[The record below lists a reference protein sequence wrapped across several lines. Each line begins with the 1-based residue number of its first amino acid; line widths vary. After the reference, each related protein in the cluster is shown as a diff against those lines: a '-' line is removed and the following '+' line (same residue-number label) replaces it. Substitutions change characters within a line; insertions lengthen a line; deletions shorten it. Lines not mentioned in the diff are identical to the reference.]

1 MGNGVS
7 DESGFPSRSCR
18 CSLVKSGGHD
28 AAVDDD
34 LHFAGDEG
42 VVATNRAWAAEE
54 LDSLVQPASSLST
67 PFQLSDSGADVGA
80 ASPPAVQVVEAPP
93 SPHAGTLPASVEAS
107 PAGQWR
113 ATSKLSA
120 EFAPNE
126 LSRQSSMPE
135 TLGSSAA
142 SSCLPSPGAGEQVV
156 DVTVQ
161 MEYDEYDP
169 ATGTKVRKD
178 MGGDVL
184 RSRRKLT
191 RNDTDSGSSS
201 ASESIQTDGTSSAS
215 VSQVHGEQD
224 AITNWGVLIG
234 KALWCRMKGQ
244 GQHGKRR
251 KLGLLAVA
259 FHGSTY
265 INRFT
270 AVSKDAKP
278 PSKARGRGAT
288 RRAATVVS
296 QLQEM
301 VKRDGKEETDMVD
314 REWQEDTLN
323 FLFSADYTDTLM
335 ILASGVRQLLQTE
348 PTVVQVPQP
357 CKVFGDIHGQ
367 LRDMLLLFHAYGSP
381 GADKHFV
388 FNGDFVDRGAHQ
400 LEVVGVLFALK
411 LTFPSHVWLVRGNH
425 EDLLMNRKYGFEE
438 ECLESLGSANGPKT
452 FQLFQKAFEWLP
464 LACLIDDQIL
474 TVHGG
479 LGDGKW
485 TIAEL
490 SCVPRP
496 LNSED
501 FHTPERRWLYNILW
515 SDPIPE
521 DEAMNEAA
529 MVFGVHSSP
538 RNASAVKFGWNVT
551 KTFCA
556 LNGIGLVV
564 RSHQCLEQ
572 GRGFEIMHE
581 DKLMR
586 VFSARDYEEHRNDAA
601 VLAIKRTGDV
611 SAPQL
616 LVRAQVLKS
625 LERFRG
631 VRS

>member
-1 MGNGVS
+1 
-7 DESGFPSRSCR
+7 
-18 CSLVKSGGHD
+18 
-28 AAVDDD
+28 
-34 LHFAGDEG
+34 
-42 VVATNRAWAAEE
+42 
-54 LDSLVQPASSLST
+54 
-67 PFQLSDSGADVGA
+67 
-80 ASPPAVQVVEAPP
+80 
-93 SPHAGTLPASVEAS
+93 
-107 PAGQWR
+107 
-113 ATSKLSA
+113 
-120 EFAPNE
+120 
-126 LSRQSSMPE
+126 
-135 TLGSSAA
+135 
-142 SSCLPSPGAGEQVV
+142 
-156 DVTVQ
+156 
-161 MEYDEYDP
+161 
-169 ATGTKVRKD
+169 

-251 KLGLLAVA
+251 KLGLLAV
-259 FHGSTY
+259 
-265 INRFT
+265 
-270 AVSKDAKP
+270 
-278 PSKARGRGAT
+278 
-288 RRAATVVS
+288 
-296 QLQEM
+296 
-301 VKRDGKEETDMVD
+301 GKEETDMVD

-411 LTFPSHVWLVRGNH
+411 LTFPSHVRTFNDMGG
-425 EDLLMNRKYGFEE
+425 KYGFEE

-616 LVRAQVLKS
+616 LVRAQDAAQTTAGLRTLSQTLDSNISYAEVCMLS
-625 LERFRG
+625 HGCRLLEG
-631 VRS
+631 PSEAVRVAGYIAPGASTHTPPGTAGSVEGALVRRSWLSGHLPGLPSALEAWER

>member
-1 MGNGVS
+1 
-7 DESGFPSRSCR
+7 
-18 CSLVKSGGHD
+18 LVKSGGHD

-301 VKRDGKEETDMVD
+301 VKRVGKEETDMVD